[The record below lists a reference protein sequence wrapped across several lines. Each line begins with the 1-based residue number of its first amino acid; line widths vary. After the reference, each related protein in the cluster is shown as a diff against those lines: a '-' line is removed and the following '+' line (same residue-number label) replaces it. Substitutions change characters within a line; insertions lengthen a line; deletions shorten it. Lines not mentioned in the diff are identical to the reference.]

1 MLRILKYQIEGLK
14 NQMAKLPSRK
24 SIEGPA
30 RAPHRA
36 MYKAMGLTDEDLDRP
51 IVGVS
56 STCNEATPCNIH
68 LGKLAQNAKQGVKDS
83 GCTPR
88 EFTAIAVSDG
98 IAMGHEGMKASL
110 VSREIIADSIEVMVR
125 AHQYDAVVG
134 LSGCDKSLP
143 GTLMGM
149 ARLNLPAIFVYGGT
163 IMPGNWN
170 GKPVT
175 IQDVYEAVGTFE
187 AGKMTNTELIS
198 LENAACPSAGSCAG
212 MYTANTMASISEAIG
227 MSLPGSASSPAESQ
241 RRSEICYDTGKAIFN
256 LIENNI
262 RPKDILTFEAFE
274 NAIAVANAIGGSTN
288 SILHLLA
295 LSREIGVKLNM
306 RDFER
311 VRKRTPHI
319 ADMRPGG
326 SYVMLDLDKVGGVP
340 IILKNL
346 LKKELIHG
354 ETMTVTGSTMR
365 KNLESIRFQMP
376 SSSTS
381 PSQSSYS
388 SSSTASYYSDQN
400 VIKPIEDPIHP
411 VGTLAILRGS
421 LAPDGAVVKI
431 AGMGSS
437 RFVGKA
443 RVFNAEEDAFDA
455 ISKRKIVEGDVVVIR
470 YEGPKGGPGMREMLA
485 VTAAL
490 VGQGLGEK
498 VAMVTDGR
506 FSGATRGFMVGHVA
520 PEAMVG
526 GPISLV
532 KDGDTIVLDI
542 KKRKID
548 LEISKPEIRKRQKKW
563 KPIKPHYVS
572 GALAKYAS
580 LVSSASEGAITVP
593 ALTGFQR

>member
-1 MLRILKYQIEGLK
+1 MMI
-14 NQMAKLPSRK
+14 LPSRK
-24 SIEGPA
+24 VVEGPA

-36 MYKAMGLTDEDLDRP
+36 MYKAMGLTDEDLGRP

-68 LGKLAQNAKQGVKDS
+68 LCKLAQNAKQGVRDC

-149 ARLNLPAIFVYGGT
+149 ARLNLPSIFVYGGT

-170 GKPVT
+170 GKTVT
-175 IQDVYEAVGTFE
+175 IQDVYEAVGAFE
-187 AGKMTNTELIS
+187 AGKITNTQLIN
-198 LENAACPSAGSCAG
+198 LENVACPTAGSCAG

-227 MSLPGSASSPAESQ
+227 MSLPGSASAPAESQ

-262 RPKDILTFEAFE
+262 RPKDILTFESFE
-274 NAIAVANAIGGSTN
+274 NAITVANAIGGSTN

-295 LSREIGVKLNM
+295 LSREIGVKLKVK
-306 RDFER
+306 DFER
-311 VRKRTPHI
+311 IRKRTPHI

-326 SYVMLDLDKVGGVP
+326 SYVMIDLDKVGGVP
-340 IILKNL
+340 VILKKLLKNNL
-346 LKKELIHG
+346 LHG
-354 ETMTVTGSTMR
+354 EVITVTGNSVN
-365 KNLESIRFQMP
+365 KNLESIE
-376 SSSTS
+376 
-381 PSQSSYS
+381 SSYN
-388 SSSTASYYSDQN
+388 ALQN
-400 VIKPIEDPIHP
+400 VVKPIEDPIHQ
-411 VGTLAILRGS
+411 VGTLAILKGS

-431 AGMGSS
+431 AGLNRPS
-437 RFVGKA
+437 FVGKA
-443 RVFNAEEDAFDA
+443 RVFNAEEDAFKA
-455 ISKRKIVEGDVVVIR
+455 ISNRKIVEGDVVVIR
-470 YEGPKGGPGMREMLA
+470 YEGPRGGPGMREMLG

-532 KDGDTIVLDI
+532 KDGDTIDLDI
-542 KKRKID
+542 KRGKIN
-548 LEISKPEIRKRQKKW
+548 LQISKAEMRRREKKW
-563 KPIKPHYVS
+563 KPIKPHYIS

-580 LVSSASEGAITVP
+580 LVSSASEGAVTVP
-593 ALTGFQR
+593 ARIRV

>member
-1 MLRILKYQIEGLK
+1 MI
-14 NQMAKLPSRK
+14 LPSRK
-24 SIEGPA
+24 VIEGPA

-36 MYKAMGLTDEDLDRP
+36 MYKAMGLTDEDLGRP

-68 LGKLAQNAKQGVKDS
+68 LCKLAQNAKQGIKDS

-88 EFTAIAVSDG
+88 EFTTIAVSDG

-125 AHQYDAVVG
+125 AHQYDAVIG

-170 GKPVT
+170 GKTVT

-187 AGKMTNTELIS
+187 TGKITNTELIS
-198 LENAACPSAGSCAG
+198 LENVACPSAGSCAG

-227 MSLPGSASSPAESQ
+227 MSLPGSASAPAESQ

-262 RPKDILTFEAFE
+262 RPKDILTFESFE
-274 NAIAVANAIGGSTN
+274 NAITLANAIGGSTN

-295 LSREIGVKLNM
+295 LSREIGVKLKV

-311 VRKRTPHI
+311 IRKRTPHI
-319 ADMRPGG
+319 VDMRPGG
-326 SYVMLDLDKVGGVP
+326 SYVMIDLDKVGGVP
-340 IILKNL
+340 VILKKL
-346 LKKELIHG
+346 LKKDLLHG
-354 ETMTVTGSTMR
+354 EVITVTGNTMS
-365 KNLESIRFQMP
+365 KNLEPI
-376 SSSTS
+376 
-381 PSQSSYS
+381 QSFYN
-388 SSSTASYYSDQN
+388 DQRN
-400 VIKPIEDPIHP
+400 VVKPIEDPIHQ
-411 VGTLAILRGS
+411 VGTLAILKGS

-431 AGMGSS
+431 AGLDRP

-443 RVFNAEEDAFDA
+443 RVFNAEEDAFDS
-455 ISKRKIVEGDVVVIR
+455 ISNRKIVDGDVVVIR
-470 YEGPKGGPGMREMLA
+470 YEGPKGGPGMREMLG

-532 KDGDTIVLDI
+532 KDGDTIDLDI
-542 KKRKID
+542 KRGKIN
-548 LEISKPEIRKRQKKW
+548 LQISKAEMRRREKKW
-563 KPIKPHYVS
+563 KPIKPHYIS

-580 LVSSASEGAITVP
+580 LVSSASEGAVTVP
-593 ALTGFQR
+593 AR

>member
-68 LGKLAQNAKQGVKDS
+68 LCKLAQNAKQGVKDS

-311 VRKRTPHI
+311 IRKRTPHI

-593 ALTGFQR
+593 AF

>member
-1 MLRILKYQIEGLK
+1 MMI
-14 NQMAKLPSRK
+14 LPSRK
-24 SIEGPA
+24 SVEGPS

-68 LGKLAQNAKQGVKDS
+68 LCKLAQRAKQGVKDS

-163 IMPGNWN
+163 IMPGDWN

-175 IQDVYEAVGTFE
+175 IQDVYEAVGTFD
-187 AGKMTNTELIS
+187 AGKITNTELIS
-198 LENAACPSAGSCAG
+198 LENVACPSAGSCAG

-227 MSLPGSASSPAESQ
+227 MSLPGSASAPAESQ

-262 RPKDILTFEAFE
+262 RPKDILTFESFE
-274 NAIAVANAIGGSTN
+274 NGIAVANAIGGSTN

-295 LSREIGVKLNM
+295 LSREIGVKLNI

-311 VRKRTPHI
+311 IRKRTPHI

-326 SYVMLDLDKVGGVP
+326 SYVMIDLDKVGGVP
-340 IILKNL
+340 VILKNL
-346 LKKELIHG
+346 LKKDLLHG
-354 ETMTVTGSTMR
+354 EVMTVTGTTMR
-365 KNLESIRFQMP
+365 KNLESIRFQIP

-381 PSQSSYS
+381 QAQS
-388 SSSTASYYSDQN
+388 SSSHSSYYSEQK
-400 VIKPIEDPIHP
+400 VVKPIEDPIHH
-411 VGTLAILRGS
+411 VGTLAILMGS

-431 AGMGSS
+431 AGLNKPG
-437 RFVGKA
+437 FVGKA
-443 RVFNAEEDAFDA
+443 RVFEAEEDAFEA

-532 KDGDTIVLDI
+532 KDGDTIDLDI
-542 KKRKID
+542 KKGKIN
-548 LEISKPEIRKRQKKW
+548 LQISKAEIRRRQKKW

-580 LVSSASEGAITVP
+580 LVSSASEGAVTVP
-593 ALTGFQR
+593 VQ